1 MPGGGRSHYPVDM
14 FAVSVCDPLDV
25 LKVTVEPRDI
35 VLKPGESKKIEITI
49 ERAPGFDK
57 NLTLD
62 LIYRHLA
69 SPFGNS
75 LPAGVTIDD
84 KQSKT
89 LLTAKEL
96 KGHIMLTA
104 AKDAKPVEGQIVPVM
119 AQAAINFVMK
129 MSYCAEPLRVTV
141 KP

>member
-1 MPGGGRSHYPVDM
+1 M
-14 FAVSVCDPLDV
+14 CDPLDLV
-25 LKVTVEPRDI
+25 KVTVAPTDV

-57 NLTLD
+57 NVTLD

-69 SPFGNS
+69 APFGNS

-89 LLTAKEL
+89 LLTAKETQ
-96 KGHIMLTA
+96 GHITLMA
-104 AKDAKPVEGQIVPVM
+104 APDAKPTEKQLVPVM

-141 KP
+141 AK